1 MEESQEIRIEIDRHL
16 CYGFGDCLNSAPG
29 VFDLDSE
36 EKAIVADQAAQ
47 SRETILAAAN
57 DCPVEAI
64 FIYAAD
70 SGEQLF
76 P

>member
-1 MEESQEIRIEIDRHL
+1 MDEQQLRIEVDRHL
-16 CYGFGDCLNSAPG
+16 CYGFGDCVNSAPG

-36 EKAIVADQAAQ
+36 EKAIVADLNAQ
-47 SRETILAAAN
+47 TRETILSAAN

>member
-1 MEESQEIRIEIDRHL
+1 MDDQQQLRIEIDRHL

-29 VFDLDSE
+29 VFDLDGE
-36 EKAIVADQAAQ
+36 EKAVIADQAAQ
-47 SRETILAAAN
+47 TSDTILAAAN